1 MMTDTRVAVD
11 CGHGFVKALT
21 DRGQRLLGPSL
32 IVPVME
38 GGDTWGTLDAVKP
51 DEVQWAGREAIRYL
65 VGDDAAVQ
73 AGSLFSRDKASD
85 VLTRDLTMIA
95 VGRLLGTSGRV
106 RLGVGV
112 PLAWYP
118 QARRE
123 IPEAWGGIVKVNGQ
137 TLTVAQVSVWPQGV
151 AALLAVLPPN
161 TAPGLYA
168 LADLGYRTTD
178 YLVVEVT
185 AARQP
190 RLVSEWSGTLEYGA
204 YHALA
209 EVARQ
214 VEQSWQVTYAPHEL
228 AQRSEITV
236 RGQNVSIVDLQEAA
250 QARSRQNLM
259 GRLQNVWA
267 PILPRLSA
275 LLVVG
280 GGAVEWTG
288 ETLGTMPITI
298 TADAQWANA
307 QGYLLAMPK

>member
-1 MMTDTRVAVD
+1 MMTETRVAVD

-21 DRGQRLLGPSL
+21 DQGQRLLGPSL

-51 DEVQWAGREAIRYL
+51 DEVQWAGHEAVRYL
-65 VGDDAAVQ
+65 VGGDAAMQ
-73 AGSLFSRDKASD
+73 AGSLFSRDKAAD

-95 VGRLLGTSGRV
+95 VGRLLEASGRV

-123 IPEAWGGIVKVNGQ
+123 IPEAWAGIVRVNGQ
-137 TLTVAQVSVWPQGV
+137 TLTVTQVSVWPQGV
-151 AALLAVLPPN
+151 AALLTVLPPN
-161 TAPGLYA
+161 AVPGLYA

-185 AARQP
+185 AAGQP
-190 RLVSEWSGTLEYGA
+190 RLVSEWSGTLEFGA

-214 VEQSWQVTYAPHEL
+214 IEQRWQVTYAPHEL

-236 RGQNVSIVDLQEAA
+236 RGQSVSIADMQAAA
-250 QARSRQNLM
+250 QARSQQNLM
-259 GRLQNVWA
+259 GRLQTVWA

-280 GGAVEWTG
+280 GGAADWQG
-288 ETLGTMPITI
+288 ETLGTMPVTVA
-298 TADAQWANA
+298 ADAQWANA
-307 QGYLLAMPK
+307 QGYLLAMPQ